1 MVLTSKLNKKNLLNK
16 DFTMKFYG
24 TKRDWIFFGFNLIC
38 CLIVCFICF
47 MAGLNIRAARELN
60 HQIQELQQ
68 EIQRNKK

>member
-1 MVLTSKLNKKNLLNK
+1 
-16 DFTMKFYG
+16 MKFYG